1 MELDK
6 YKKIINQVL
15 DNEVEEISLV
25 TNTSNIVFK
34 VVKKDKTVLYAK
46 FYMHN
51 SSHIDHELDLYNL
64 IDNKY
69 LKELVYSSNE
79 YNMAIYKELKGKTV
93 YELTD
98 EEKSL
103 YADKIVCSLVEFFSQ
118 VSKIKTEGYGLLN
131 QDMKGMSTDFKEFII
146 SRQNDTANNLKAYS
160 YLSGIFK
167 TIYDEYED
175 IIIGSNTLTPIDT
188 NMQNIMILDDGTVK
202 FIDPGELISAPIL
215 MGYGDFVAHTYKTIL
230 YDKLVDKLNLNSN
243 DEKLL
248 RIYAIFSSLNILS
261 FLYKNGVNNLENVIP
276 YGNKYTFSELITDHM
291 EKLNLR

>member
-64 IDNKY
+64 VDNKY

-167 TIYDEYED
+167 TIYDEYEN

-230 YDKLVDKLNLNSN
+230 YDKLVDKLNLNLN

-261 FLYKNGVNNLENVIP
+261 FLYKNGVKNLESVIP
-276 YGNKYTFSELITDHM
+276 YGNKYTFSELITEHM
-291 EKLNLR
+291 KKLNLK